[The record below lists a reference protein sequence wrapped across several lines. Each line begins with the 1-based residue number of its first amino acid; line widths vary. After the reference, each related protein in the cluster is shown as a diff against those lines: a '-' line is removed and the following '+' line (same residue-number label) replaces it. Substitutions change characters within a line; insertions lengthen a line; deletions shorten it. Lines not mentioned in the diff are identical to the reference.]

1 METDTF
7 RRMRIAHLG
16 RPGGDPVGFAALRT
30 DFITRNPG
38 YDLAWLP
45 RTTALAALPEA
56 RIAFV
61 QSGQATGSVGQ
72 RVSPLGCGDVIVLA
86 PGDALT
92 LDAPLAILV
101 FSVPDSVDPAIP
113 TFLRPDHDPALT
125 DTPGGCA
132 TDARAYRRVVL
143 TWLDENGPFRYRAL
157 NAHRVRMTDSFS
169 HYHPEDGGFD
179 EMYLVQGVEPGGRLY
194 TSSAVEEIESPA
206 GVSPDR
212 IPELVVETPIEE
224 GDFVWVGR
232 GHMHRAVGGVLAH
245 VITVPGF
252 VPGSE
257 IGLDHHLRALDERL
271 PPDAGRRVPYH
282 AAASDGP
289 VIK

>member
-1 METDTF
+1 
-7 RRMRIAHLG
+7 MRIAHLG
-16 RPGGDPVGFAALRT
+16 RPGGDPDGFAALREA
-30 DFITRNPG
+30 FVTRNPG

-45 RTTALAALPEA
+45 RTTALASLPEA

-61 QSGQATGSVGQ
+61 QSGQAKGSVGE
-72 RVSPLGCGDVIVLA
+72 RASPLGCGDVIVLA
-86 PGDALT
+86 PGESLA
-92 LDAPLAILV
+92 LDAPLAVLV
-101 FSVPDSVDPAIP
+101 FSVPDPVDRAIP

-132 TDARAYRRVVL
+132 TDAGAYRRVVL

-157 NAHRVRMTDSFS
+157 NCHRVRMTDSFS

-179 EMYLVQGVEPGGRLY
+179 EMYLVQGVEPGGRLF
-194 TSSAVEEIESPA
+194 TSAAVTEIER
-206 GVSPDR
+206 PDEVARER
-212 IPELVVETPIEE
+212 IADLVVETPIAD
-224 GDFVWVGR
+224 GDLVWVGR

-271 PPDAGRRVPYH
+271 PESAARRVPYH
-282 AAASDGP
+282 EGASHGP